1 MMARKGIPGLSFSWK
16 RALGITAAKQ
26 RFARKTGIPT
36 TRQGRHAKLGRNM
49 MSLLGAIFTAVV
61 SLVALGVSWACKKV
75 AEKHK
80 EKAENEAAMKEYQA
94 LKNISEGKPANL
106 ADITNPAYI
115 TKPPMTTDINA
126 APEEYKPQ
134 LTEYGRMALN
144 YYEEQIRQDKR

>member
-1 MMARKGIPGLSFSWK
+1 MARKGIPGLSFSWK

-36 TRQGRHAKLGRNM
+36 TRQGRHAKLGRSM
-49 MSLLGAIFTAVV
+49 MSLLGSIFTATV
-61 SLVALGVSWACKKV
+61 SLVGVGVAWACKKV
-75 AEKHK
+75 AEKQK
-80 EKAENEAAMKEYQA
+80 EKAEDEKAHKEYQA

-115 TKPPMTTDINA
+115 TKPPMTTDINSV
-126 APEEYKPQ
+126 PEEYKPQ